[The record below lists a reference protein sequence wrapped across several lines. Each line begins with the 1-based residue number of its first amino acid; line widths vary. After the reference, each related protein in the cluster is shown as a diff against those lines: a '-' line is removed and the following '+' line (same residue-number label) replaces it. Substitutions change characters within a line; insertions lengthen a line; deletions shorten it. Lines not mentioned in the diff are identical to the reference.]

1 MSTQQQENFVNQAKK
16 FYDDK
21 TQAYAVELWEKG
33 ENMNMKYDG
42 KVPKGTMPFDH
53 DFGGMPV
60 FQPEVQEDFAP
71 VKVKSISDGGTMV
84 LKTENMMAFMP
95 AGFRDGPTPNKINPF
110 REEIGNP
117 NGDTPQKCAASL
129 CHIVTTPTNVR
140 KYNAITCNKDD
151 IQLLKDLENLGKSA
165 CIQMLEAD
173 DSVLGSLKWHLKQ
186 DGKITMKDGR
196 IVNTKLLDTDFVDSS
211 VFIGLQSD
219 GYESVKQKIMDSI
232 VTTFHVGESASVGY
246 IHSHT
251 RPTCFD
257 LTSRT
262 NMDNMAE
269 QDGYIKETTID
280 DVVKFI
286 SSEEFQKIQNME
298 DDDTLCRTP
307 TPPIMMPEP
316 EPEPESESENEELTR
331 TLTRQLTR
339 TMTPPIENA

>member
-1 MSTQQQENFVNQAKK
+1 MNQAKK
-16 FYDDK
+16 FYEDK

-60 FQPEVQEDFAP
+60 FQPEVQEGFSA

-84 LKTENMMAFMP
+84 MTTDLLMAFMP

-129 CHIVTTPTNVR
+129 CHIVTTPNHLGNKR
-140 KYNAITCNKDD
+140 KYNAITCNAND
-151 IQLLKDLENLGKSA
+151 ISLLREMERVGKQA
-165 CIQMLEAD
+165 CIKMLEED

-186 DGKITMKDGR
+186 DEKITMKDGR
-196 IVNTKLLDTDFVDSS
+196 EVNTKLLDTDFVDSS

-257 LTSRT
+257 LTSRA
-262 NMDNMAE
+262 NMDNMAQ

-280 DVVKFI
+280 DVVQFI

-298 DDDTLCRTP
+298 QDDTLQRTP
-307 TPPIMMPEP
+307 TPPVMMPEP
-316 EPEPESESENEELTR
+316 EPEDEGLSR
-331 TLTRQLTR
+331 TLTRTV
-339 TMTPPIENA
+339 TPPIENA

>member
-1 MSTQQQENFVNQAKK
+1 MSTQQENFMNQAKK
-16 FYDDK
+16 FYSDK

-33 ENMNMKYDG
+33 ENMNMKYNG

-60 FQPEVQEDFAP
+60 FQPEVQEGFDP
-71 VKVKSISDGGTMV
+71 VKVKSINDGGTMV
-84 LKTENMMAFMP
+84 LKTENIMAFMP

-117 NGDTPQKCAASL
+117 NGDSPQKCAASL
-129 CHIVTTPTNVR
+129 CHIVTTPTNIR
-140 KYNAITCNKDD
+140 KYNAITCNKSD
-151 IQLLKDLENLGKSA
+151 ISLLRELERVGKSA

-173 DSVLGSLKWHLKQ
+173 DNVLGSLKWHLKQ

-196 IVNTKLLDTDFVDSS
+196 EVNTKLLDTDFVDSS
-211 VFIGLQSD
+211 VFIELQSD

-262 NMDNMAE
+262 NMDNIAE
-269 QDGYIKETTID
+269 QDGYLKETTID

-298 DDDTLCRTP
+298 PDDTLCRTP

-316 EPEPESESENEELTR
+316 EPEPEDDGLTR
-331 TLTRQLTR
+331 TLTR